1 MYELVEE
8 EEMMFSMLFAMDG
21 NESLRRVFRKA
32 SNPDGSVDIDEETGR
47 PLPGKSKERTDD
59 RDAGENYW
67 VLRDKVDKWAKERV
81 ANLLPRDEVPG
92 EETPCSDRWKNMI
105 NDLTAKMWGVFD
117 ETGIF
122 LALCRHGF
130 VLLLAD
136 MIRSGE
142 LAKYPLAIV
151 DELLDM
157 FGKNLGIGYDIGCHF
172 EATIKKSLL
181 SERAKEKLLTMLVG
195 AFHGHA
201 HNRLCQLKFLAT
213 YVKGL
218 GLEDLEVCEQF
229 FSQSNALAKPVRYAS
244 RFHRQ
249 QEITTYIKHFDSF
262 ETYTNLSKFLCNNY
276 QQALGILATE
286 PALKQW
292 MNHEGILS
300 VNEFEQWLVEEK
312 EWLMSKKN
320 SAASQKETL
329 EMEYVQKLVNL
340 SVSQARFSTIRQQS
354 NNPDSDYDPA
364 KGAALKRA
372 QKHAEEIRNRDQEAV
387 IDMEE
392 WLQITERWT
401 TTSPGWVAAV
411 KQLKEKKFMDALNSL
426 ELLIVERI
434 FELTKVNRSGTAYKM
449 RTHITKSLKAR
460 CGAVQNAIQRYNI
473 AARALEPPAPEL
485 TWDQVVEYAFLA
497 DFDFLRVTDEDVLK
511 KPWSRPANWLAMDS
525 YFKIER
531 AREEIV
537 RLNNEIRR
545 LVTWINDEDHFLRKR
560 ESELTDAGDTDLA
573 VLVRR
578 YRLERGRSDMGHMK
592 RLWRLAKTPG
602 FTGSILPGLSKEVQ
616 DARKAQWRQEREEK
630 GVSEDPMDVDEEE
643 EELAV
648 TVDMTVGWEP
658 PARLTD
664 DMVDVNVGDEGE
676 EMDEDDEG
684 EVEEEKELSE
694 LLYDIVRVTIDGKVE
709 DGDKGEED
717 EVV

>member
-32 SNPDGSVDIDEETGR
+32 STLDGSVDIDEETGK
-47 PLPGKSKERTDD
+47 PLPGKSKERMDD
-59 RDAGENYW
+59 REAGENYW

-105 NDLTAKMWGVFD
+105 NDLTAKMWGIFD
-117 ETGIF
+117 EMGIF
-122 LALCRHGF
+122 LALCHHGF

-136 MIRSGE
+136 MIWSGE

-157 FGKNLGIGYDIGCHF
+157 FGKKLGLGYNIGCHF

-181 SERAKEKLLTMLVG
+181 SEQAKEKLLTMLVG
-195 AFHGHA
+195 AFHSHA

-218 GLEDLEVCEQF
+218 GLEDLEVCERF

-292 MNHEGILS
+292 MNHEGIHS

-320 SAASQKETL
+320 SAASQKDPL
-329 EMEYVQKLVNL
+329 EMEYVQKL
-340 SVSQARFSTIRQQS
+340 
-354 NNPDSDYDPA
+354 
-364 KGAALKRA
+364 
-372 QKHAEEIRNRDQEAV
+372 EAV

-392 WLQITERWT
+392 RLQITKRWT

-426 ELLIVERI
+426 ELLIVEQI
-434 FELTKVNRSGTAYKM
+434 FELTKVNCSGTAYKM
-449 RTHITKSLKAR
+449 QTHIAKSLKAW
-460 CGAVQNAIQRYNI
+460 CGAVQNAIQHYNI

-511 KPWSRPANWLAMDS
+511 KPWSRPAYRLAMDS

-537 RLNNEIRR
+537 WLNNEIRR
-545 LVTWINDEDHFLRKR
+545 LVTWINDEDHFLRKQ
-560 ESELTDAGDTDLA
+560 ESEMANAGDTDLA

-592 RLWRLAKTPG
+592 HLWRLAKTPG

-616 DARKAQWRQEREEK
+616 DAQQAQQRQEREEK

-648 TVDMTVGWEP
+648 TVDMTAGWEP
-658 PARLTD
+658 PARLTN

-684 EVEEEKELSE
+684 EVEEEKELSK

-717 EVV
+717 EVI